1 MSKTASAKAKK
12 RASGRGGGD
21 AEPAEDGPVASAP
34 AARNSSSR
42 APRETAECMAGK
54 QREIAVSEFF
64 AKNRHLLGFD
74 NPRKALLTTV
84 KEAVDNSLDACEE
97 GGILPEIWIKIEALN
112 ARASSAAKAEDK
124 DGGEKPDKSSK
135 RGGKTD
141 NGQATLIAAPP
152 APGGIAPAPPV
163 APSISSATRF
173 RVTVRDNG
181 PGIVKAQIPN
191 VFGRLLY
198 GSKFHRLRMSRGQ
211 QGIGISAAGMYGLLT
226 TGQSVQIVSRTGKRK
241 PAHRFEL
248 QMDTQKNRPEII
260 ADHELSSWAIPDD
273 EAWGTNAGQEMHSG
287 TEVAI
292 VIEARFQRG
301 RASVDEYLEQTA
313 IANPHAAIHWIAPD
327 GQVRHFPREVT
338 KVPDSPDAIKPHP
351 YGVELGVLIRMLK
364 ETMHRKLGAFLQ
376 EEFSRVSPK
385 VAKEICQKAG
395 LTTQT
400 WCAQVAREEADRL
413 HAAIQQTRIIA
424 PPTNCLVPIGPQ
436 QILKGLLKE
445 IKAEFYTAETREPAV
460 YRGNPFQIEVGIAF
474 GGALPVEESAR
485 VIRFANRVPLLYQPS
500 SCAITKS
507 VIDTGWK
514 NYGISQPRNSL
525 PEGPLVI
532 FVHMASVWVPFTSE
546 SKEAIADYDE
556 IRKEMKLALQE
567 CGRKLMTYVRKRQRI
582 AREQARRGIFE
593 KYVGEVINAIS
604 KIRGL
609 PQKRQQELYK
619 LMMETAKKRTLQAD
633 MELDEDGKP
642 IDPRK
647 RPKEPKD
654 ANVVVIESAA
664 PSPAGLDAPSTAQES
679 RAAGG
684 EHGRAKSARRTT
696 SNPPS
701 AARRSR
707 KAASA
712 VPPRARGKR
721 GRDDRQGRLF
731 DSED

>member
-1 MSKTASAKAKK
+1 MADRISGGTSSSSSSSDTLFRMGKAKTLK
-12 RASGRGGGD
+12 AGKVRAGRKPAAPVERAEENGEVEVAAPKGRGGK
-21 AEPAEDGPVASAP
+21 AV
-34 AARNSSSR
+34 
-42 APRETAECMAGK
+42 RETAESMAGK
-54 QREIAVSEFF
+54 QRDIAVSEFF

-97 GGILPEIWIKIEALN
+97 AGILPEVWVKIEALN
-112 ARASSAAKAEDK
+112 ARSAAEKDEATKESGKGKGKEKQAELI
-124 DGGEKPDKSSK
+124 ETSS
-135 RGGKTD
+135 
-141 NGQATLIAAPP
+141 PP
-152 APGGIAPAPPV
+152 AAAAV
-163 APSISSATRF
+163 APSIANATRF

-226 TGQSVQIVSRTGKRK
+226 TGQSVQIVSRTGRRK
-241 PAHRFEL
+241 PAHRFDL

-260 ADHELSSWAIPDD
+260 ADHELPSWIVPAE
-273 EAWGTNAGQEMHSG
+273 EAWGESAGEEMHSG

-292 VIEARFQRG
+292 VLEAKFQRG

-313 IANPHAAIHWIAPD
+313 IANPHTAIHWIAPD
-327 GQVRHFPREVT
+327 GEVRHFPREV
-338 KVPDSPDAIKPHP
+338 KVVPESPEAIKPHP

-364 ETMHRKLGAFLQ
+364 ETTHRKLGAFLQ

-385 VAKEICQKAG
+385 VAKEICEKAG

-424 PPTNCLVPIGPQ
+424 PPTDCLVPIGPQ

-445 IKAEFYTAETREPAV
+445 IKAEFYTAETREPSV

-474 GGALPVEESAR
+474 GGALPLEESAR

-500 SCAITKS
+500 ACAITKS
-507 VIDTGWK
+507 ILDTSWK
-514 NYGISQPRNSL
+514 NYGISQPRGGM

-593 KYVGEVINAIS
+593 KYVGEVVGAVG
-604 KIRGL
+604 KIRQLGERK
-609 PQKRQQELYK
+609 QKEIYN
-619 LMMETAKKRTLQAD
+619 LMMEMAKKRTLQAD
-633 MELDEDGKP
+633 MELDEDGKA
-642 IDPRK
+642 IKTRK
-647 RPKEPKD
+647 AEKADEE
-654 ANVVVIESAA
+654 NVVIVESAA
-664 PSPAGLDAPSTAQES
+664 PQPVGLDAPAEPVKT
-679 RAAGG
+679 RG
-684 EHGRAKSARRTT
+684 K
-696 SNPPS
+696 
-701 AARRSR
+701 RSR
-707 KAASA
+707 KAATPL
-712 VPPRARGKR
+712 PPSRRKTG
-721 GRDDRQGRLF
+721 DTTQGRLF
-731 DSED
+731 ESDGE